1 LKQTTKHEKKE
12 KIEMKKM
19 VRILFM
25 IIFVASV
32 TLCSGMSVAAETYPS
47 KPLQIIVSFAPGG
60 GVDSVARIVAHK
72 LTESLGQPVLVDNR
86 PGASGM
92 IGTDLVAKAA
102 PNGYTLLLGT
112 QTVLVVA
119 PILQRKTS
127 FDPIKLFSAVTLIGS
142 TPLILVTSPAVP
154 AKSVKEL
161 LALAKAKPGELN
173 FGSGGVGTTPHMAG
187 ELFASMAGIK
197 IVHAAYKG
205 EAPALTDIMG
215 GHLHMM
221 FSNMSASLSNIK
233 AGKLRGLAVSSMER
247 VAAAPEIPTVAESGV
262 PGFEAQTWF
271 GLLAP
276 AGTPPEIVKRLNTDV
291 LRALTKPDVKEK
303 LASLGLTIVGSTP
316 EKFSGY
322 IKSEFTKW
330 AKVIKDAGVKTE

>member
-1 LKQTTKHEKKE
+1 
-12 KIEMKKM
+12 MKKG
-19 VRILFM
+19 VKSLFM
-25 IIFVASV
+25 SILMTSAA
-32 TLCSGMSVAAETYPS
+32 LCPGSSQAAETYPS
-47 KPLQIIVSFAPGG
+47 KTVQIIVSFAPGG
-60 GVDSVARIVAHK
+60 GVDSVARITAAK

-92 IGTDLVAKAA
+92 IGTDVAAKA
-102 PNGYTLLLGT
+102 PPDGYTLLLGT

-119 PILQRKTS
+119 PILYGKTA
-127 FDPIKLFSAVTLIGS
+127 FDPLKLFTPVALIGS
-142 TPLILVTSPAVP
+142 TPLILVTNPAVP

-161 LALAKAKPGELN
+161 IALAKAKPGEFN

-187 ELFASMAGIK
+187 ELFNSMAGIK
-197 IVHAAYKG
+197 VVHIAYKG

-221 FSNMSASLSNIK
+221 FSNMSACLPHIK
-233 AGKLRGLAVSSMER
+233 AGKIRGLAVSSLER
-247 VAAAPEIPTVAESGV
+247 VAAAPDIPTVAESGV
-262 PGFEAQTWF
+262 PGFEAETWF

-291 LRALTKPDVKEK
+291 LKALTKPDVKEK
-303 LASLGLTIVGSTP
+303 LASLGLTIAGSTP

-322 IKSEFTKW
+322 IKSEYAKW
-330 AKVIKDAGVKTE
+330 AKVIKDAGIKME

>member
-1 LKQTTKHEKKE
+1 
-12 KIEMKKM
+12 MKTM
-19 VRILFM
+19 VKRLYM
-25 IIFVASV
+25 MTLVVPVIFS
-32 TLCSGMSVAAETYPS
+32 SGMSIAAGSYPS
-47 KPLQIIVSFAPGG
+47 KSVQIIVGFSAGG

-72 LTESLGQPVLVDNR
+72 LTESLGKPVLVDNR

-92 IGTDLVAKAA
+92 IGTDLVAKVA
-102 PNGYTLLLGT
+102 PDGHTLMLGT

-119 PILQRKTS
+119 PILQRRID
-127 FDPIKLFSAVTLIGS
+127 FDPIKLFSAVTMIGS
-142 TPLILVTSPAVP
+142 TPLILVTNPAVP
-154 AKSVKEL
+154 AKSVKEI

-205 EAPALTDIMG
+205 EAPALIDIMG

-221 FSNMSASLSNIK
+221 FSNMSASLPYIK
-233 AGKLRGLAVSSMER
+233 AGKLRGLAVSSIER
-247 VAAAPEIPTVAESGV
+247 VATTPEIPTVAESGV

-276 AGTPPEIVKRLNTDV
+276 AGTPPDIVKRLNKDV
-291 LRALTKPDVKEK
+291 LLALTKPDVKDK
-303 LASLGLTIVGSTP
+303 LTSLGLTIAGSTP

-330 AKVIKDAGVKTE
+330 AKVIKDAGLKTD